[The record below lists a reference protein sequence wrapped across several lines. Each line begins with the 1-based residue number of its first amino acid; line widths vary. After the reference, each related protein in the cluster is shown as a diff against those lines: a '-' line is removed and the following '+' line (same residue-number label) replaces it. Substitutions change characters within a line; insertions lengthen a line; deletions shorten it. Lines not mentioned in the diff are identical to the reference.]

1 MKHVIKTCSVAFL
14 ENTVKHFLHRLYYT
28 SKAKLIENEKKVL
41 E

>member
-1 MKHVIKTCSVAFL
+1 MKHVIKICSVAFL